1 MADGAWSDD
10 EEEALYWEMHQLS
23 QERRR
28 RQEEQHE
35 ASNCVGAG
43 LTIRPLQAKPTMQHT
58 HPAQE
63 NSLFS
68 PQSRPDTSV
77 DGRIHW
83 AAGVTEGRAGAFP
96 RVAEHHRTSQAA
108 LCPSCLPT
116 PSGAAASH
124 DSGVP
129 IPRAGESQAALQYLD
144 TKRDARPD
152 AEEYERNLAASKE
165 RQQAGERLAAERR
178 ATAHKAS
185 SSSASSTLPPGV
197 PPPSNPE
204 LYEEFE
210 FLPGLF
216 EEFESWFAAA
226 QANFQALPTDVPMI
240 QKVRAIRAEESTL
253 RQKMRDFTRRRDQC
267 LQEMARFQREAEQHR
282 NPSKDLCKKREE
294 KKRRHTVL
302 VNLSEASRQQQPQ
315 QQQVARGQAPH
326 KRVVKLC
333 DLQPC
338 THRMVDGGSPIPT
351 PSVSPFSAPPPTP
364 STSIG
369 MEALGRRVKVWW
381 GGDDCWYRGVIQHV
395 HNVGLPGSVQLRFW
409 IKYDDGE
416 LKSHFLNEACEVW
429 RYLPQ

>member
-129 IPRAGESQAALQYLD
+129 IPRAGD
-144 TKRDARPD
+144 R
-152 AEEYERNLAASKE
+152 AE
-165 RQQAGERLAAERR
+165 
-178 ATAHKAS
+178 T
-185 SSSASSTLPPGV
+185 
-197 PPPSNPE
+197 NPE

-369 MEALGRRVKVWW
+369 MEAVGRRVKVWW